1 MRRFALLFFEI
12 LGFAA
17 LGVVV
22 LMFLAGMMNSEG
34 DRGGVPMF
42 LILLG
47 GIGIVGLIIYGA
59 TRIFSGQRGER

>member
-1 MRRFALLFFEI
+1 MRRFAVLFFEI
-12 LGFAA
+12 VGFAA
-17 LGVVV
+17 LGIVV
-22 LMFLAGMMNSEG
+22 LMFLAGMMKSEG

-47 GIGIVGLIIYGA
+47 GIGLVGLIIYGA